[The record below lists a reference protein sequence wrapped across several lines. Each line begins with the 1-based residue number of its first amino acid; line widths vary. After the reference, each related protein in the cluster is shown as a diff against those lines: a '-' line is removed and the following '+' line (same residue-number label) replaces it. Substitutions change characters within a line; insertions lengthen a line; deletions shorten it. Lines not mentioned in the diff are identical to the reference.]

1 MEAQEQEPKDTD
13 RSSPNEAPS
22 QIPQSNQS
30 ALDYPF
36 TKETCRV
43 MEDSKGNRR
52 KQARC
57 RKKKLQDK

>member
-1 MEAQEQEPKDTD
+1 MEAQEQEPKDTG

-22 QIPQSNQS
+22 QITQSNQS

-43 MEDSKGNRR
+43 MEDSKGNSEEASVM
-52 KQARC
+52 QEEEAAR
-57 RKKKLQDK
+57 